1 MARKKKTESAI
12 VDKAQDSGIIPV
24 NENALAVVDD
34 TAKSRLAAAVMIIK
48 RSQAALR
55 GNQFKI
61 ALTLKK
67 VYDEEL
73 FKAGGYKNVYEFAQ
87 SEFDYKKA
95 STNNM
100 IRIATA
106 FLDASDENKIKT
118 IFAKGEIDFKF
129 SQLAELLSL
138 PTEKAKELIE
148 SGDIDAN
155 TPIKDIRDIVKG
167 IKAQDKGVD
176 AENTATAQG
185 SENGEVNTAEN
196 LETRQNAID
205 GESEIESL
213 KRQLAEMQTKY
224 ETACEI
230 GNKLAADNENL
241 RKENR
246 ELREENENLK
256 AEIDNANDDIKNLIG
271 DVAKALQ
278 DNSTLKN
285 ENGYLK
291 KELYKKSEKR
301 IVLSNVRY

>member
-1 MARKKKTESAI
+1 MAKKNKKDKAI
-12 VDKAQDSGIIPV
+12 VDKAQNGIIPV
-24 NENALAVVDD
+24 EESALAVVDD
-34 TAKSRLAAAVMIIK
+34 TAKARLAAAVMTIK

-55 GNQFKI
+55 INQFTI
-61 ALTLKK
+61 AITLKK

-73 FKAGGYKNVYEFAQ
+73 FKAGGFKNVYEFAQ

-106 FLDASDENKIKT
+106 FLDASDETKIKT

-129 SQLAELLSL
+129 SQLAELLSI
-138 PTEKAKELIE
+138 PVESAKQLVE
-148 SGDIDAN
+148 SGKIDAS
-155 TPIKDIRDIVKG
+155 TPVKDIRDIVKG

-176 AENTATAQG
+176 AESTATAQG
-185 SENGEVNTAEN
+185 SENGEVNTAGS

-213 KRQLAEMQTKY
+213 KRQLAEMQAKY

-271 DVAKALQ
+271 DVAKTLQ
-278 DNSTLKN
+278 DNSTLKS
-285 ENGYLK
+285 ENGRLK
-291 KELYKKSEKR
+291 KELHKGKNKAYYPSMQA
-301 IVLSNVRY
+301 I